1 MGRVERIWI
10 KRGSGGPMDAAVFA
24 QLVAGRGIVGNAN
37 QGGKRQVTLMSAEQW
52 SDMTAHLGAPD
63 PGVRR
68 ANILVSGVDLGQ
80 SRGKTLRVGSIRIRI
95 YSETRPCELMDDEWP
110 GLRAALSV
118 PWGGGAFGEVLDDGV
133 ITVGDPANW
142 EVEPFLQSA

>member
-1 MGRVERIWI
+1 
-10 KRGSGGPMDAAVFA
+10 
-24 QLVAGRGIVGNAN
+24 
-37 QGGKRQVTLMSAEQW
+37 
-52 SDMTAHLGAPD
+52 MTAHLGAPD

-95 YSETRPCELMDDEWP
+95 YGETRPCELMDDECP
-110 GLRAALSV
+110 GLRAALAV
-118 PWGGGAFGEVLDDGV
+118 PWGGGAFGEVLDNGV